1 MKIISTVNLKTL
13 LDDLKSEFSDHD
25 WIERS
30 SLDDLTEDDLKTV
43 EVLIAYDSELD
54 VTQMP
59 KLKWLVWYAA
69 GVNRLQLQYMKEHGI
84 ILTNAKGIHKIQ
96 IAEFIFAYIMAD
108 YKHLD
113 EFHELQQTRGYKT
126 NIRTTELFESVICFL
141 GTGEI
146 AVRAARLA
154 QAFGMKT
161 IGINTDGRSIEHFD
175 ETVQLADRETAFR
188 EADIIVNVLPETEQT
203 TELLTMDDFKAMGDS
218 ALFINVGRGTV
229 VNESVLI
236 AALTNRVIRKAALD
250 VYYDEP
256 LDSSHPL
263 YELDNVIMTPHITG
277 LSRRYNERATE
288 ILKQNMRM
296 GIDNSDKFVNLVD
309 YDKGY

>member
-1 MKIISTVNLKTL
+1 M
-13 LDDLKSEFSDHD
+13 
-25 WIERS
+25 
-30 SLDDLTEDDLKTV
+30 
-43 EVLIAYDSELD
+43 
-54 VTQMP
+54 
-59 KLKWLVWYAA
+59 
-69 GVNRLQLQYMKEHGI
+69 
-84 ILTNAKGIHKIQ
+84 
-96 IAEFIFAYIMAD
+96 
-108 YKHLD
+108 
-113 EFHELQQTRGYKT
+113 
-126 NIRTTELFESVICFL
+126 ICFL

-256 LDSSHPL
+256 LDSSHLL